1 MELKHVL
8 QENYGTFQKKE
19 RKFLLEFPIKI
30 KMQVKQVHQASIS
43 SNQLLIDISLNF
55 FYSSLVD
62 KEYISLFIY
71 RFFFIN
77 FKKLDAGLDNSC
89 ICVIDKWL
97 RDLFNIFST
106 VLKSLDTWKNY
117 PLERLSTLLW
127 VLVII
132 EV

>member
-71 RFFFIN
+71 RFF
-77 FKKLDAGLDNSC
+77 
-89 ICVIDKWL
+89 
-97 RDLFNIFST
+97 
-106 VLKSLDTWKNY
+106 
-117 PLERLSTLLW
+117 LSTLRNW
-127 VLVII
+127 TLVWII
-132 EV
+132 VAFVSLTNG